1 MAVNKSD
8 QEYTHVR
15 QLLKK
20 MDPDIAAS
28 FSYKQRKALQK
39 AMDTRSWNNH
49 KIDFRPT
56 LALPFLPWS
65 FYFVFLGGV
74 NRRKLSSSERVTAA
88 IVFLI
93 TLLVFSVILLGIL
106 FVALYLL
113 KSWLG
118 IDIFAG
124 ESLGLWDHFKE
135 VFNLE

>member
-88 IVFLI
+88 IVFFNHATCLQCYFAWDLVCCALLI
-93 TLLVFSVILLGIL
+93 KVL
-106 FVALYLL
+106 ARY
-113 KSWLG
+113 
-118 IDIFAG
+118 
-124 ESLGLWDHFKE
+124 
-135 VFNLE
+135 